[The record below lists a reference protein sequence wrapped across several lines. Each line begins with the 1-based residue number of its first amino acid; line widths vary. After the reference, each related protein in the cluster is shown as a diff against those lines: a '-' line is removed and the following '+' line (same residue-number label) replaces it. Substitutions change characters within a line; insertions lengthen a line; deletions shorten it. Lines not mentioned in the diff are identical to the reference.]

1 MYDRLSKFTEGA
13 KMVLGYAQDEATRF
27 NHDHIGT
34 EHLLLGLLGE
44 REGVAAQALTNLGVE
59 LRTVRHAVDLV
70 VGRGERAVVGDV
82 PLTPRAKRV
91 IEFSID
97 EERRVGHTHHLG
109 TGHLLLGLVR
119 EGEGIAAGLLESLG
133 VNLDEVR
140 AQVEQL
146 LSRPPTE
153 GDGGEVRTRTRETPG
168 PPRGAIAKPRFPPPL
183 AIVRQWR
190 PRTPPTDD
198 TGAAAGDVG

>member
-1 MYDRLSKFTEGA
+1 VYDRLSKFTEGA
-13 KMVLGYAQDEATRF
+13 KMVLVFAQDEATRC

-44 REGVAAQALTNLGVE
+44 HEGIAAQALTNLGVE
-59 LRTVRHAVDLV
+59 LRTVRQAVEFV
-70 VGRGERAVVGDV
+70 VGRGERAVAGDV

-91 IEFSID
+91 IEFSI
-97 EERRVGHTHHLG
+97 EEQHRLGHTYHLG

-133 VNLDEVR
+133 VNLDQLR

-146 LSRPPTE
+146 LSQPPTE
-153 GDGGEVRTRTRETPG
+153 GDGGEVRKRTRAA
-168 PPRGAIAKPRFPPPL
+168 PRPTGGAIAAPRFPPPL
-183 AIVRQWR
+183 TIVRQWR
-190 PRTPPTDD
+190 PRPPPTDD